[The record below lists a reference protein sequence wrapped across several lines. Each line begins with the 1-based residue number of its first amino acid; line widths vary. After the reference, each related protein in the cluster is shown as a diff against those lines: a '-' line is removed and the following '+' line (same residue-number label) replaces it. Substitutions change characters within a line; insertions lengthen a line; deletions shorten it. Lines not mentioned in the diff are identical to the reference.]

1 MGTRPHF
8 ADERAEYDRVATI
21 LFRYRRRFGVE
32 DDDALGP
39 RPLEAFQRL
48 AYDEA
53 LGELR
58 RYERRLGRS
67 RQLEPPGLGLGR

>member
-21 LFRYRRRFGVE
+21 LLRYRRRFGVE
-32 DDDALGP
+32 GDDSLGP

-53 LGELR
+53 LAELR

-67 RQLEPPGLGLGR
+67 RQLEPPDLGLGR